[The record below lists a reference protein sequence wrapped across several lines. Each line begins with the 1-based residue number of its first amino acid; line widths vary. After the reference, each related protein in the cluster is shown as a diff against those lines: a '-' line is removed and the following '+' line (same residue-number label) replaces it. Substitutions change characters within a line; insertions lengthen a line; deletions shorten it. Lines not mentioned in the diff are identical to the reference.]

1 MEKDHAVRVGVARL
15 VQKILDLKTNNI
27 TRDRE
32 MFYNDIK
39 VNSSGR
45 YNNDKHMYL
54 TRSQNI

>member
-1 MEKDHAVRVGVARL
+1 MVRVGVARL

-45 YNNDKHMYL
+45 YNNYKHMYL